1 MKEMSG
7 MRKFRRIALPILILA
22 LVSGGWWVA
31 QAHPQ
36 TVDQAVELWQRSLEA
51 LGVQPQAPK
60 QPGLFASGFIEAR
73 QVSVMSEVSGSVVE
87 VLADEGDQVQAG
99 DLLVRLD
106 DELLEAQLAEAQAA
120 VELAEASLA
129 RMRVA
134 LPPEELA
141 RLEALLEKARIARDW
156 ALVAWQDALA
166 IRQNPQELDVQL
178 AEAQARVRALDYQ
191 VKQALAMKDAAEIAK
206 NELART
212 VTWLRGGFNIK
223 VPVPGGGVV
232 TKHIEVPEG
241 KIENAQDELNA
252 ATTQWWQ
259 AWVGV
264 NTAATSKEGAQAA
277 LSDLLAMRASPQD
290 LQARVDA
297 AWAQYKEAC
306 MAVDVAEAQ
315 LALAKAGASKE
326 QLAVAEA
333 RVAQAKAA
341 YEALATQRDKLE
353 LRAPI
358 TGRVVERTV
367 EEGETV
373 SPGTTLLTLADLS
386 KVTLTLY
393 IAEKDI
399 ARVKVGQPVLVTV
412 DSYPGREFRG
422 KVVHIATEAEFT
434 PRNVQTKEERVTMV
448 FAVKVELPNPDG
460 ALKPGMPADAV
471 IEIEP

>member
-1 MKEMSG
+1 
-7 MRKFRRIALPILILA
+7 MRRFRWIAPLILILA
-22 LVSGGWWVA
+22 LAGGGWWA
-31 QAHPQ
+31 AHPQ
-36 TVDQAVELWQRSLEA
+36 SVERAAELWQRSLEV
-51 LGVQPQAPK
+51 LGVQPQTPK
-60 QPGLFASGFIEAR
+60 QTGLFASGFIEAR
-73 QVSVMSEVSGSVVE
+73 QVSVMSEVSGSIME

-99 DLLVRLD
+99 DLLVQLD
-106 DELLEAQLAEAQAA
+106 GELLEAQLAEAQAA

-129 RMRVA
+129 RIRVG
-134 LPPEELA
+134 LPPEELD
-141 RLEALLEKARIARDW
+141 RLVALLEKARIARDW

-166 IRQNPQELDVQL
+166 IRQGPQELDVQL

-223 VPVPGGGVV
+223 VPAPGGGTI

-277 LSDLLAMRASPQD
+277 LAALLAMRTSPQE
-290 LQARVDA
+290 LQARVDE
-297 AWAQYKEAC
+297 AWTQYKEAC
-306 MAVDVAEAQ
+306 MAVEVAEAQ

-333 RVAQAKAA
+333 QVAQAKAA
-341 YEALATQRDKLE
+341 YEALATRREKLE

-358 TGRVVERTV
+358 TGRVVERMV

-373 SPGTTLLTLADLS
+373 SPGITLLTLADLS

-393 IAEKDI
+393 IPEMDI

-412 DSYPGREFRG
+412 DSYPGRKFRG

-434 PRNVQTKEERVTMV
+434 PRNVQTKEDRATMV
-448 FAVKVELPNPDG
+448 FAVKVELSNPDG